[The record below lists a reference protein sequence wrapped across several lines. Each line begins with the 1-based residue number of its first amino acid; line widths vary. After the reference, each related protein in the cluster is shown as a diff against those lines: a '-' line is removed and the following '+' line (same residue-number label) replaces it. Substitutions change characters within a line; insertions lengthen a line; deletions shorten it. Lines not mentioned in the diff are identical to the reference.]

1 MFTPEEIGAQL
12 TRIERE
18 QTKKR
23 ETFWTRTIL
32 LVRIRRVSR
41 SELGGS

>member
-1 MFTPEEIGAQL
+1 MFTPEEIGTQL
-12 TRIERE
+12 TRIERQ

-23 ETFWTRTIL
+23 ETFWTTTIL
-32 LVRIRRVSR
+32 SVRIRRVSR